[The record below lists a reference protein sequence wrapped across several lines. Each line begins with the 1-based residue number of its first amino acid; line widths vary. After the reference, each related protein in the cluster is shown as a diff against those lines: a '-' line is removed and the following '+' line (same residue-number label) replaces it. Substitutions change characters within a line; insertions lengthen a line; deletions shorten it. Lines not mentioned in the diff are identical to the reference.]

1 MGVIKKQY
9 FGVTS
14 EMIKYLLG
22 LWDAERMREVLMRRR
37 EIYCL
42 NYVVFIGFY
51 GGLRGEEVFLTSL
64 KGGLKLWEEKRN
76 NKEFP
81 HVVVTLKGRFKK
93 ETGEKGCMLPLADT
107 TGSGIEVRK
116 WVGRLL
122 ELLVEEYRQLEGYV
136 FQ

>member
-51 GGLRGEEVFLTSL
+51 GGLRREEVFLTYL
-64 KGGLKLWEEKRN
+64 KGGLKLWEETSN

-93 ETGEKGCMLPLADT
+93 ETREKWCMLPLADT